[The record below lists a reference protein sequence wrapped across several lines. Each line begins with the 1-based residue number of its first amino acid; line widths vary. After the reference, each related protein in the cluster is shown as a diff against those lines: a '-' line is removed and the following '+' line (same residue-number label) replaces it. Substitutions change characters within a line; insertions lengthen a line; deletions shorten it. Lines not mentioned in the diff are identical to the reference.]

1 MNRILK
7 TTIYTLFLLFFA
19 IGAQAQNSRF
29 ILETLVTEDGRK
41 LSNASVIVYKNGSK
55 VETFKTDSKGQ
66 VDVFL
71 DMGANY
77 TVNISSMGMIT
88 KKLNIDTRNV
98 PPEDLGSDF
107 PFPAEVDIFQK
118 VPDLDVSILDQP
130 IGIIRYNPSIS
141 NFDVDLDHTK
151 RVKSKLEQ
159 LQKEYEEKKAAEAAN
174 AANAQKI
181 YDEAIKKADKFFDNE
196 QWKEAKAEYE
206 IAAKAIPFE
215 TYPSFQIAELQSK
228 LIKQEQADSKY
239 NAAMESA
246 KKAYASKDYQ
256 RSIADYKI
264 AQSLKPDESE
274 PAAKIKEIQGF
285 LANQAK
291 TEQAYL
297 ESINTGDKALIT
309 NDLEGAKAAF
319 TEAATLKPEE
329 SYPKNKLAE
338 INDVMQKAAAKDK
351 AYADAV
357 SNGEQAIK
365 DGDLVAAKG
374 AFTKAQGIKPKET
387 LPQEKLAEIETL
399 MAEQAKKEQSYLAAI
414 QKGDDAL
421 AAKSF
426 DEAKKAFQ
434 EASAIKPSEEYPKNK
449 IKEIDDF
456 IAKNAAKE
464 QAYKDAIA
472 NGDKAFSSAD
482 YAAAKTAFEE
492 ANGIK
497 PKETYPT
504 QKIAEIEGIL
514 AENAKKE
521 QAYAAAIAS
530 GDQALASSNY
540 EAAKIEFQKA
550 GELMPDEK
558 YPKDKL
564 SEIEAIIAEQ
574 NKKNEAYQ
582 KAISEGDDLLAKQ
595 QYEAAKTAYQ
605 TAIELKATE
614 EYPKSKLKE
623 IEGLLAKAAEQEK
636 AYQEAIASADAALA
650 SENLEEAK
658 KGYETASNL
667 KSEEQYPKD
676 KLEEISGLLAE
687 AAKKEQAYA
696 EAIAKA
702 DKALEANNLE
712 EAKSAYE
719 AALALKPGEVYPD
732 SKIKEIASLQEER
745 AKQEAAYQE
754 TIAKAD
760 ASFSNEAYEEAK
772 TAYAEASKL
781 KPSEQYPKDQI
792 AAADAKIAEKQKELE
807 EIRIAKEK
815 EEAAAKAYADL
826 IAKADKQLTDKN
838 YAEAIKG
845 YEAAI
850 AIKSDDQ
857 YPTEKIAEAQAAITA
872 IEEAEKAYS
881 AVLKKGDDALAAGS
895 YEEAKKAYQSALELK
910 PEEQY
915 PKDQITEA
923 DRLAADAQAAA
934 QAKAE
939 EEKKEAA
946 YQAEI
951 KTADSQLANKAFEE
965 AIATYQKAQS
975 IKPNEQYPKD
985 KITEAEELLAA
996 ALGEKAAAEK
1006 AAKIEAEYLAV
1017 IAKADASMDAENYE
1031 EAKTA
1036 YQEAKKIKPS
1046 EAYPDEKL
1054 AEITSLMG
1062 AQAAAEEAAKVEA
1075 AYQAKIAEAEKT
1087 LTNKEYQDA
1096 IAQFEAASE
1105 LKPNEAYPKSK
1116 VNEINAILGEQA
1128 ANEAAEKA
1136 AAEMEENYKALINKA
1151 DVAFNSQKWE
1161 EAKKDYN
1168 AALAIKEESYP
1179 KKQVELV
1186 NAKLKELAD
1195 AAEEIRLANEKENQL
1210 EEAYQEQIV
1219 IANNLF
1225 VKEDFQG
1232 AIEVYKKALT
1242 IKPEDDYPKEQIRK
1256 AEFQISE
1263 QVKAEEERLAA
1274 EKNSYEIKAKYLNII
1289 AKADQFYALEEFD
1302 QAVEKYKEAL
1312 SIKEEQYPK
1321 DQIQL
1326 INSQK
1331 EKKKAAAA
1339 EQAKVNEDYAAA
1351 VKEAIAAFDAKKY
1364 ESALKAFETASAL
1377 KPNESLPKER
1387 IEEINTLLA
1396 SKAAELEKALAA
1408 KEKAAQNKLAYES
1421 LIQSADNAFKNGDYP
1436 AAKGDYEGALR
1447 IKPDEAYPQDKL
1459 KQVQAKIDAQNRAK
1473 EAEAR
1478 ALAEK
1483 ERQAQREKEK
1493 IVVTG
1498 KSEAEIEAMY
1508 KEMWANKSSKKAEA
1522 KKTEAELLA
1531 ERRAKEVK
1539 EDEEERQKALQRLN
1553 NISVSIEENKPISSD
1568 RYLQNLEAVNQ
1579 QADAMD
1585 KVEEG
1590 RTVSAQR
1597 SREEVMMDLND
1608 LQANIDDTKEGYTY
1622 RTLTPNYEKVKQ
1634 MADAKDAQTASL
1646 TNEQQERITATR
1658 AQLVEIDQKIQSYRA
1673 QLAKAR
1679 LEKTAA
1685 NPDEQAKAIT
1695 DRQIATQKE
1704 ADQIIATNQQKID
1717 DLMKQKAEVQE
1728 KYNEDISQKGIEFS
1742 QNTAAFQQSIEDEAQ
1757 ARNSAKESIN
1767 TDAYYTG
1774 EKRKRNDADLANKY
1788 PQGVTEEIIDGDS
1801 NSTTIRRI
1809 VVEGTQVDIY
1819 EKTFYSWG
1827 AIFYNKNGVNI
1838 DEETWKREAKK

>member
-7 TTIYTLFLLFFA
+7 TTIYTLFLLLSVF
-19 IGAQAQNSRF
+19 GVTAQNSRF

-41 LSNASVIVYKNGSK
+41 LSNASVTVYKNGSK

-141 NFDVDLDHTK
+141 NFDVDLEHTK

-246 KKAYASKDYQ
+246 KKAFVSKDYQ

-264 AQSLKPDESE
+264 AQSLKPEESE
-274 PAAKIKEIQGF
+274 PAAKIKEIEGF

-297 ESINTGDKALIT
+297 EAINKGDKALIT
-309 NDLEGAKAAF
+309 NNLDEAKTAF
-319 TEAATLKPEE
+319 EEASRLKPEE

-351 AYADAV
+351 AYADAIT
-357 SNGEQAIK
+357 NGEQAIK
-365 DGDLVAAKG
+365 EGDLVAAKG

-387 LPQEKLAEIETL
+387 LPQEKLEQIEAL

-414 QKGDDAL
+414 QKGEDAL
-421 AAKSF
+421 ASKSF
-426 DEAKKAFQ
+426 EDAKKAFQ
-434 EASAIKPSEEYPKNK
+434 EASGIKPSEEYPKNK

-472 NGDKAFSSAD
+472 AGDKALSSGD
-482 YAAAKTAFEE
+482 YAVAKTSFEE

-504 QKIAEIEGIL
+504 QKIAEIEAIL
-514 AENAKKE
+514 AENAKKD
-521 QAYAAAIAS
+521 QAYSAAVAA
-530 GDQALASSNY
+530 GDQALAASNY
-540 EAAKIEFQKA
+540 EAAKTEFQKA
-550 GELMPDEK
+550 GELKPDEK

-582 KAISEGDDLLAKQ
+582 KAISEGDDLLANQ
-595 QYEAAKTAYQ
+595 QYEAAKTAFQ
-605 TAIELKATE
+605 TAIELKASE
-614 EYPKSKLKE
+614 EYPKGKLKE
-623 IEGLLAKAAEQEK
+623 IDGLLAQAAEQEK
-636 AYQEAIASADAALA
+636 AYKEAIASADAALA
-650 SENLEEAK
+650 KENLEAAK
-658 KGYETASNL
+658 KGYEAAINL
-667 KSEEQYPKD
+667 KASEQYPKD
-676 KLEEISGLLAE
+676 KLKEVNDLLAQ
-687 AAKKEQAYA
+687 AAKKEQEYT
-696 EAIAKA
+696 ETIAKA
-702 DKALEANNLE
+702 DQAFDAKKLV
-712 EAKSAYE
+712 EAKAAYE
-719 AALALKPGEVYPD
+719 AALALKPGEVYPE
-732 SKIKEIASLQEER
+732 SKLKEIASLQEEQ

-754 TIAKAD
+754 AIAKAD
-760 ASFSNEAYEEAK
+760 ATFSSGAFEEAK
-772 TAYAEASKL
+772 NDYEAALKL
-781 KPSEQYPKDQI
+781 KPAEQYPKDQI
-792 AAADAKIAEKQKELE
+792 AAAESKILEKQKELE

-826 IAKADKQLTDKN
+826 IAKADKQLIDKK
-838 YAEAIKG
+838 YVDAITN

-857 YPTEKIAEAQAAITA
+857 YPTEKIAEAQAAIAA
-872 IEEAEKAYS
+872 IEEAEKAYT
-881 AVLKKGDDALAAGS
+881 AMLKKGDDALALGA
-895 YEEAKKAYQSALELK
+895 YEDAKKAYESALKLK
-910 PEEQY
+910 PSEQY
-915 PKDQITEA
+915 PKDQIAEA
-923 DRLAADAQAAA
+923 NRLAADAEAAA

-946 YQAEI
+946 YQAEL
-951 KTADSQLANKAFEE
+951 KTADGQLANKAFED
-965 AIATYQKAQS
+965 AIATYQKALS

-1006 AAKIEAEYLAV
+1006 AAKVEAEYQAI
-1017 IAKADASMDAENYE
+1017 IAKADASL
-1031 EAKTA
+1031 EAKSYEKAKSA
-1036 YQEAKKIKPS
+1036 YQDAKSIKPN
-1046 EAYPDEKL
+1046 ETYPDEKIV
-1054 AEITSLMG
+1054 EITNLLN
-1062 AQAAAEEAAKVEA
+1062 AQAAAEEKAKIEA
-1075 AYQAKIAEAEKT
+1075 AYQAKIAEADQA
-1087 LTNKEYQDA
+1087 LVNKNYEDA
-1096 IAQFEAASE
+1096 IAQFNAALE
-1105 LKPNEAYPKSK
+1105 IKPEESYPKSK
-1116 VNEINAILGEQA
+1116 VNEIKALLGEQA
-1128 ANEAAEKA
+1128 AKEAAANA
-1136 AAEMEENYKALINKA
+1136 AAEMEANYQALIKSA
-1151 DVAFNSQKWE
+1151 DDAFNNEKWE
-1161 EAKKDYN
+1161 KAKKDYN

-1179 KKQVELV
+1179 KNQVELA

-1210 EEAYQEQIV
+1210 EQAYQEQIA

-1225 VKEDFQG
+1225 VDEDFEG
-1232 AIEVYKKALT
+1232 AIAVYKKSLT
-1242 IKPEDDYPKEQIRK
+1242 IKPNDEYANEQIRK
-1256 AEFQISE
+1256 AEYRISE
-1263 QVKAEEERLAA
+1263 RLKAEEERLAA

-1302 QAVEKYKEAL
+1302 QAVEKYNEAL
-1312 SIKEEQYPK
+1312 AVKDEQYPK

-1326 INSQK
+1326 IASQK
-1331 EKKKAAAA
+1331 ERKEAEAV
-1339 EQAKVNEDYAAA
+1339 EQAKLNEAYAAA
-1351 VKEAIAAFDAKKY
+1351 IKEAIAAFDTKQYETALSAF
-1364 ESALKAFETASAL
+1364 ESASEL
-1377 KPNESLPKER
+1377 KPFESLPKER
-1387 IEEINTLLA
+1387 IKEISSL
-1396 SKAAELEKALAA
+1396 LAA
-1408 KEKAAQNKLAYES
+1408 KEAERDKAMAEKKRAEENRLAYES
-1421 LIQSADNAFKNGDYP
+1421 LIRSADNAYDNGDYQ
-1436 AAKGDYEGALR
+1436 AAKGDYTGALK
-1447 IKPDEAYPQDKL
+1447 IKPNEAYPQDKL
-1459 KQVQAKIDAQNRAK
+1459 KQVQAKIDAEKRAK
-1473 EAEAR
+1473 EAAAL

-1483 ERQAQREKEK
+1483 ERQEQREKEK
-1493 IVVTG
+1493 IVVKG

-1522 KKTEAELLA
+1522 KKTEAQMLA
-1531 ERRAKEVK
+1531 DRKAKEV
-1539 EDEEERQKALQRLN
+1539 EQDEADRQVALQRLK
-1553 NISVSIEENKPISSD
+1553 NISVSIEENKPVGSD
-1568 RYLQNLEAVNQ
+1568 RYLQNLAAVNQ
-1579 QADAMD
+1579 QAEAID

-1590 RTVSAQR
+1590 RIITAQR
-1597 SREEVMMDLND
+1597 SREEKMMDLND
-1608 LQANIDDTKEGYTY
+1608 LQANIDDTKDGYTY

-1634 MADAKDAQTASL
+1634 MADAKESQTASL
-1646 TNEQQERITATR
+1646 TREQQERITATR

-1679 LEKTAA
+1679 LEKTAT
-1685 NPDEQAKAIT
+1685 NPSDQAKAIT
-1695 DRQIATQKE
+1695 DKQLATQKE
-1704 ADQIIATNQQKID
+1704 ADQIIATNQQKINE
-1717 DLMKQKAEVQE
+1717 LMKQKAEVQE
-1728 KYNEDISQKGIEFS
+1728 KYNEDISQKGMEFS
-1742 QNTAAFQQSIEDEAQ
+1742 QNAAAYQQAIEDEAQ
-1757 ARNSAKESIN
+1757 ARNTAKASIN
-1767 TDAYYTG
+1767 SDAYYTG

-1788 PQGVTEEIIDGDS
+1788 PQGVTEEIIDGDR